1 MKKLLILFLLA
12 SVMLSMCSGCTV
24 EKTVESAQAVTVLK
38 VIKPNYI
45 SDFTQNIAEFNEAN
59 PDIQVKFID
68 APTSTEKRHQL
79 YVSALSGKDSS
90 IDIYWINDEW
100 TKEFVEQKY
109 IKALDGEIL
118 LDNSRYIIDAQER
131 FSVNDSFYAMPVGMD
146 TDVIFYR
153 SDKIH
158 NVPETRDGII
168 NLCRN
173 SDFGLPIKLGLTT
186 SDIQDMMYNIIEIK
200 EAMGISYAETL
211 NLYKEFIEEYKDIE
225 NYTDTI
231 AAFKIGSA
239 AMLMGNSSLWKKLN
253 GDTSA
258 VKGNIMVAS
267 LPNKNQF
274 VRSYALAINSNSK
287 NQEAAIRFLDF
298 MNGKE
303 QQRRLSR
310 DTSLI
315 PIIRELYDDEMI
327 LDANPHVKGI
337 KQSVQNSSSFATVS
351 INGENLKKLEEAL
364 IKFFN
369 NEETS
374 MNTGKIFEDLMQ

>member
-1 MKKLLILFLLA
+1 
-12 SVMLSMCSGCTV
+12 
-24 EKTVESAQAVTVLK
+24 
-38 VIKPNYI
+38 
-45 SDFTQNIAEFNEAN
+45 
-59 PDIQVKFID
+59 
-68 APTSTEKRHQL
+68 
-79 YVSALSGKDSS
+79 
-90 IDIYWINDEW
+90 
-100 TKEFVEQKY
+100 
-109 IKALDGEIL
+109 
-118 LDNSRYIIDAQER
+118 
-131 FSVNDSFYAMPVGMD
+131 MPVGMD

-158 NVPETRDGII
+158 NVPETWDGII
-168 NLCRN
+168 NLCHN

-225 NYTDTI
+225 NYTDSI

>member
-1 MKKLLILFLLA
+1 
-12 SVMLSMCSGCTV
+12 
-24 EKTVESAQAVTVLK
+24 
-38 VIKPNYI
+38 
-45 SDFTQNIAEFNEAN
+45 
-59 PDIQVKFID
+59 
-68 APTSTEKRHQL
+68 
-79 YVSALSGKDSS
+79 
-90 IDIYWINDEW
+90 
-100 TKEFVEQKY
+100 
-109 IKALDGEIL
+109 
-118 LDNSRYIIDAQER
+118 
-131 FSVNDSFYAMPVGMD
+131 
-146 TDVIFYR
+146 
-153 SDKIH
+153 
-158 NVPETRDGII
+158 
-168 NLCRN
+168 
-173 SDFGLPIKLGLTT
+173 
-186 SDIQDMMYNIIEIK
+186 
-200 EAMGISYAETL
+200 MGISYAETL

-337 KQSVQNSSSFATVS
+337 KQVYKIQ
-351 INGENLKKLEEAL
+351 AL
-364 IKFFN
+364 
-369 NEETS
+369 
-374 MNTGKIFEDLMQ
+374 LQQ

>member
-1 MKKLLILFLLA
+1 
-12 SVMLSMCSGCTV
+12 V

-158 NVPETRDGII
+158 NVPETWDGII
-168 NLCRN
+168 NLCCN

>member
-158 NVPETRDGII
+158 NVPETWDGII

-186 SDIQDMMYNIIEIK
+186 SDIQNMMYNIIETK
-200 EAMGISYAETL
+200 
-211 NLYKEFIEEYKDIE
+211 
-225 NYTDTI
+225 
-231 AAFKIGSA
+231 
-239 AMLMGNSSLWKKLN
+239 
-253 GDTSA
+253 
-258 VKGNIMVAS
+258 
-267 LPNKNQF
+267 
-274 VRSYALAINSNSK
+274 
-287 NQEAAIRFLDF
+287 
-298 MNGKE
+298 
-303 QQRRLSR
+303 
-310 DTSLI
+310 
-315 PIIRELYDDEMI
+315 
-327 LDANPHVKGI
+327 
-337 KQSVQNSSSFATVS
+337 
-351 INGENLKKLEEAL
+351 
-364 IKFFN
+364 
-369 NEETS
+369 
-374 MNTGKIFEDLMQ
+374 

>member
-1 MKKLLILFLLA
+1 MWDAEAAEKGGYEHFMMKEIHEQPKAVADTLN
-12 SVMLSMCSGCTV
+12 SVV
-24 EKTVESAQAVTVLK
+24 KT
-38 VIKPNYI
+38 
-45 SDFTQNIAEFNEAN
+45 
-59 PDIQVKFID
+59 
-68 APTSTEKRHQL
+68 
-79 YVSALSGKDSS
+79 
-90 IDIYWINDEW
+90 
-100 TKEFVEQKY
+100 
-109 IKALDGEIL
+109 GEIDL
-118 LDNSRYIIDAQER
+118 SEVGLTDADIAKISQIYIVACG
-131 FSVNDSFYAMPVGMD
+131 SAYHVGM
-146 TDVIFYR
+146 
-153 SDKIH
+153 
-158 NVPETRDGII
+158 
-168 NLCRN
+168 
-173 SDFGLPIKLGLTT
+173 
-186 SDIQDMMYNIIEIK
+186 
-200 EAMGISYAETL
+200 
-211 NLYKEFIEEYKDIE
+211 
-225 NYTDTI
+225 
-231 AAFKIGSA
+231 AAQYV
-239 AMLMGNSSLWKKLN
+239 MGNSSLWKKLN

>member
-1 MKKLLILFLLA
+1 
-12 SVMLSMCSGCTV
+12 
-24 EKTVESAQAVTVLK
+24 
-38 VIKPNYI
+38 
-45 SDFTQNIAEFNEAN
+45 
-59 PDIQVKFID
+59 
-68 APTSTEKRHQL
+68 
-79 YVSALSGKDSS
+79 
-90 IDIYWINDEW
+90 
-100 TKEFVEQKY
+100 
-109 IKALDGEIL
+109 
-118 LDNSRYIIDAQER
+118 
-131 FSVNDSFYAMPVGMD
+131 
-146 TDVIFYR
+146 
-153 SDKIH
+153 
-158 NVPETRDGII
+158 
-168 NLCRN
+168 
-173 SDFGLPIKLGLTT
+173 
-186 SDIQDMMYNIIEIK
+186 MYNIIEIK
-200 EAMGISYAETL
+200 EAIGISYAETL

>member
-1 MKKLLILFLLA
+1 MKKLLILFLIA
-12 SVMLSMCSGCTV
+12 SAMLSMCSGCAV
-24 EKTVESAQAVTVLK
+24 EETVESAQVVTVLK

-45 SDFTQNIAEFNEAN
+45 SDFSQNIAEFNEAN
-59 PDIQVKFID
+59 PDIQVKFVD
-68 APTSTEKRHQL
+68 APASTEKRHQL
-79 YVSALSGKDSS
+79 YVSALSGKDGS

-100 TKEFVEQKY
+100 TKEFAEQKY
-109 IKALDGEIL
+109 IKALDGEIV
-118 LDNSRYIIDAQER
+118 LDNSRYIVDAKER
-131 FSVNDSFYAMPVGMD
+131 FSVNESLYAMPVGMD

-158 NVPETRDGII
+158 NVPETWDGII
-168 NLCRN
+168 DFCRN
-173 SDFGLPIKLGLTT
+173 SDFDLPIKLGLTT
-186 SDIQDMMYNIIEIK
+186 SDAQDIMYNIIEIK
-200 EAMGISYAETL
+200 EAMGISYAQTL
-211 NLYKEFIEEYKDIE
+211 NIYKEFIEEYKDIE
-225 NYTDTI
+225 NYVDTI
-231 AAFKIGSA
+231 SAFKIGSA
-239 AMLMGNSSLWKKLN
+239 AILMGNSSLWKKLN

-258 VKGNIMVAS
+258 VKGSVRVAN

-310 DTSLI
+310 DTSII
-315 PIIRELYDDEMI
+315 PIIGELYDDEMI

-337 KQSVQNSSSFATVS
+337 KQSVRNSRSFSAID
-351 INGENLKKLEEAL
+351 INGENLEKSEESL
-364 IKFFN
+364 IKFFD

-374 MNTGKIFEDLMQ
+374 MNTRKILEGLVK